1 MTLRS
6 EPSSPRHVLLRIPVV
21 ALTLLLFAAARLAAQ
36 GSAQPAQ
43 VLRWTPAPALF
54 PRGAQIA
61 VVSGDPFK
69 PVVLKVLV
77 SMPDGYRMPP
87 HFHATDEHV
96 EVRQGTFLVGMGD
109 KLDVKKTIP
118 LAVGDTATAP
128 AGMHH
133 YFVTKGATIVSVTI
147 MGPYILTYVH
157 PKVEPWGV
165 FPYGY

>member
-1 MTLRS
+1 MLRS
-6 EPSSPRHVLLRIPVV
+6 PVV
-21 ALTLLLFAAARLAAQ
+21 ALIGLLLAASAVAGQ
-36 GSAQPAQ
+36 GSPSPEQTVQ
-43 VLRWTPAPALF
+43 WTPAPALF

-61 VVSGDPFK
+61 VLSGDPFK
-69 PVVLKVLV
+69 PVVLKVLI

-109 KLDVKKTIP
+109 KLDPRKTIA
-118 LAVGDTATAP
+118 LAVGDTVTAP

-133 YFVTKGATIVSVTI
+133 YSVTKGATIVSVTI
-147 MGPYILTYVH
+147 MGPYIMTYVH
-157 PKVEPWGV
+157 PNDEPWGV

>member
-1 MTLRS
+1 M
-6 EPSSPRHVLLRIPVV
+6 LRIPVV
-21 ALTLLLFAAARLAAQ
+21 AVTVLLLAAARLAAQ
-36 GSAQPAQ
+36 GSSLPAQ
-43 VLRWTPAPALF
+43 APQWLPAPALF
-54 PRGAQIA
+54 PPGAQIA
-61 VVSGDPFK
+61 VLSGDPFK
-69 PVVLKVLV
+69 PVMLKVLV

-109 KLDVKKTIP
+109 ELDVKKTIA
-118 LAVGDTATAP
+118 LTAGDTATAP

-157 PKVEPWGV
+157 PKDEPWGV

>member
-1 MTLRS
+1 M
-6 EPSSPRHVLLRIPVV
+6 LRIPVV
-21 ALTLLLFAAARLAAQ
+21 ALVVLPLAAASLAAQ
-36 GSAQPAQ
+36 SSSPPAPA
-43 VLRWTPAPALF
+43 VRWVPAPALF

-61 VVSGDPFK
+61 VLSGDPFK

-109 KLDVKKTIP
+109 KLDARKTIP
-118 LAVGDTATAP
+118 LAAGDTATAP

-147 MGPYILTYVH
+147 MGPYVLTYVH
-157 PKVEPWGV
+157 PRDEPWGV

>member
-1 MTLRS
+1 MT
-6 EPSSPRHVLLRIPVV
+6 LRIPVV
-21 ALTLLLFAAARLAAQ
+21 ALTVLLLAAARLAAQ
-36 GSAQPAQ
+36 GSPPPGQAVQWVP
-43 VLRWTPAPALF
+43 VPALF
-54 PRGAQIA
+54 PRGAQMA
-61 VVSGDPFK
+61 VLSGDPFK
-69 PVVLKVLV
+69 PVVLKVLI

-147 MGPYILTYVH
+147 MGPYILTYVY
-157 PKVEPWGV
+157 PKDEPWGV

>member
-1 MTLRS
+1 MLRS
-6 EPSSPRHVLLRIPVV
+6 PVV
-21 ALTLLLFAAARLAAQ
+21 ALIVLLLAASSVAAQ
-36 GSAQPAQ
+36 GSSLAEQAVQ
-43 VLRWTPAPALF
+43 WMPAPALF

-61 VVSGDPFK
+61 VLSGDPFK
-69 PVVLKVLV
+69 PVVLKTLI

-87 HFHATDEHV
+87 HFHATDEHI

-109 KLDVKKTIP
+109 KLDAKKTIP

-133 YFVTKGATIVSVTI
+133 YSVAKGATIVAVTI
-147 MGPYILTYVH
+147 MGPYIMTYVH
-157 PKVEPWGV
+157 PKDEPWGV

>member
-1 MTLRS
+1 M
-6 EPSSPRHVLLRIPVV
+6 LRIPGV
-21 ALTLLLFAAARLAAQ
+21 ALMVLPLATASLAAQ
-36 GSAQPAQ
+36 GSSPPAPA
-43 VLRWTPAPALF
+43 VHWMPAPALF
-54 PRGAQIA
+54 PRGAQVA
-61 VVSGDPFK
+61 VLSGDPFK
-69 PVVLKVLV
+69 PVVLKVLI

-109 KLDVKKTIP
+109 KLDARKTIP
-118 LAVGDTATAP
+118 LAEGDTATAP

-133 YFVTKGATIVSVTI
+133 YFVTRGATIVSVTI

-157 PKVEPWGV
+157 PRDEPWGV

>member
-1 MTLRS
+1 MHS
-6 EPSSPRHVLLRIPVV
+6 PVV
-21 ALTLLLFAAARLAAQ
+21 ALMVLLLAAARLAAQ
-36 GSAQPAQ
+36 GASPPAQ
-43 VLRWTPAPALF
+43 GVVWVPAPALF
-54 PRGAQIA
+54 PRGAQMA
-61 VVSGDPFK
+61 VLSGDPFK
-69 PVVLKVLV
+69 PVVLKVLI

-109 KLDVKKTIP
+109 KLDVKKTIA
-118 LAVGDTATAP
+118 LTEGDTATAP

-147 MGPYILTYVH
+147 MGPYVLTYVH
-157 PKVEPWGV
+157 PKDEPWGV

>member
-1 MTLRS
+1 MLRVS
-6 EPSSPRHVLLRIPVV
+6 VV
-21 ALTLLLFAAARLAAQ
+21 ALIVLLFAGAGLPAQ
-36 GSAQPAQ
+36 GVAPAAPAVQ
-43 VLRWTPAPALF
+43 WVPAPALF

-61 VVSGDPFK
+61 VLGGDPFK
-69 PVVLKVLV
+69 PVVLKVLI
-77 SMPDGYRMPP
+77 SMPGGYRMPP

-133 YFVTKGATIVSVTI
+133 YFVTRGATIVSVTI

-157 PKVEPWGV
+157 PKDEPWGV

>member
-1 MTLRS
+1 MT
-6 EPSSPRHVLLRIPVV
+6 LRIPVV
-21 ALTLLLFAAARLAAQ
+21 ALTLLLLAAARLAAQ
-36 GSAQPAQ
+36 RSSPPGQAVQW
-43 VLRWTPAPALF
+43 VPAPALF
-54 PRGAQIA
+54 PRGAQMA
-61 VVSGDPFK
+61 VLSGDPFK
-69 PVVLKVLV
+69 PVVLKVLI

-96 EVRQGTFLVGMGD
+96 EVRQGTFMVGMGD
-109 KLDVKKTIP
+109 KLDAKKTIR
-118 LAVGDTATAP
+118 LTVGDTATAP

-157 PKVEPWGV
+157 PKDEPWGV

>member
-1 MTLRS
+1 M
-6 EPSSPRHVLLRIPVV
+6 LRIPVV
-21 ALTLLLFAAARLAAQ
+21 ALIVLLLAASAAAAQ
-36 GSAQPAQ
+36 GSSPAGQ
-43 VLRWTPAPALF
+43 AVQWVPAPALF
-54 PRGAQIA
+54 PRGAQMA
-61 VVSGDPFK
+61 VLSGDPFQ
-69 PVVLKVLV
+69 PVVLKVLI

-109 KLDVKKTIP
+109 KLDARKTIP

-133 YFVTKGATIVSVTI
+133 YSVARGATIVSVTI
-147 MGPYILTYVH
+147 MGPYIMTYVH
-157 PKVEPWGV
+157 PRDEPWGV